1 MLSARREHAR
11 VAEPAPKRGIR
22 RFDVFAEYR
31 KQEEEE
37 KGVPEDE
44 AKGYGLWVAKVV
56 ASRAYGRG
64 TSRQA
69 GAGGDGKSGVSQPPK
84 QGKWH
89 LLGDEVQ
96 TDARFDAEIV
106 RRMGE
111 AFYREVFAPAIA
123 AARRAGKSYEGI
135 RDAIRRDWKPEA
147 ARARRSTPRADE
159 NHAQAA

>member
-1 MLSARREHAR
+1 MP
-11 VAEPAPKRGIR
+11 EPAPRRSIR

-64 TSRQA
+64 TSTGSSRP
-69 GAGGDGKSGVSQPPK
+69 GSVGDGGKGGGPLPPRR
-84 QGKWH
+84 GKWH

-106 RRMGE
+106 RRMGQE
-111 AFYREVFAPAIA
+111 FYRGVFAPAIA
-123 AARRAGKSYEGI
+123 EARRAGKSYEGI
-135 RDAIRRDWKPEA
+135 RDSIRREWKPEP
-147 ARARRSTPRADE
+147 ARARRSTVGAKE
-159 NHAQAA
+159 ELAKAA

>member
-1 MLSARREHAR
+1 MPD
-11 VAEPAPKRGIR
+11 PAPRRSIR

-64 TSRQA
+64 TSIAASRKG
-69 GAGGDGKSGVSQPPK
+69 GAGDGGTGGGRPPR

-89 LLGDEVQ
+89 LLGDEAQ
-96 TDARFDAEIV
+96 TDVRFDAEIV

-111 AFYREVFAPAIA
+111 TFYREVFAPAIA
-123 AARRAGKSYEGI
+123 EARRAGTSYEGI
-135 RDAIRRDWKPEA
+135 RDSIRRNWKPEP
-147 ARARRSTPRADE
+147 ARARRGAGRTE
-159 NHAQAA
+159 HAGEDVPKAA